1 MNDIAAITGTIRTKV
16 NKLITAVHSL
26 EIENKKL
33 KEKQEELLQTIENK
47 NKSIAELHDNNKIAL
62 IADSIKQ
69 TEGSSDVKEQ
79 IDEMVR
85 EIDKC
90 IELLNK

>member
-1 MNDIAAITGTIRTKV
+1 MNDIAAITRTIRTKV